1 MQDEKTT
8 DDDPVTHSQSYEE
21 SSENEPKSLKV
32 RQVIS
37 SVFAA
42 GLGVQSS
49 KNRERDFKEGSPGM
63 FIIAGLVFTAL
74 FIGGVYLLVQIV
86 LKTAT

>member
-1 MQDEKTT
+1 MQDKRHT
-8 DDDPVTHSQSYEE
+8 DADAPTPQKRDEE
-21 SSENEPKSLKV
+21 SPEDSPRNLKP
-32 RQVIS
+32 RQIIS

-49 KNRERDFKEGSPGM
+49 KNRERDFKEGSAGL

-74 FIGGVYLLVQIV
+74 FIGGVYLVVQVV
-86 LKTAT
+86 LKTAA

>member
-1 MQDEKTT
+1 MQDKRHN
-8 DDDPVTHSQSYEE
+8 DGDAVTQHKRDEE
-21 SSENEPKSLKV
+21 SPEDPPESLKP

-49 KNRERDFKEGSPGM
+49 KNRERDFKEGSAGM

-74 FIGGVYLLVQIV
+74 FIGGVYLVVQVV

>member
-1 MQDEKTT
+1 MQEKETKDDALAEPETHDES
-8 DDDPVTHSQSYEE
+8 PVKPSR
-21 SSENEPKSLKV
+21 SLKA
-32 RQVIS
+32 RQIIS

-49 KNRERDFKEGSPGM
+49 KNRERDFKEGSAGM
-63 FIIAGLVFTAL
+63 FIIAGMVFTAL

>member
-1 MQDEKTT
+1 MQDKRHADGE
-8 DDDPVTHSQSYEE
+8 SQAPHQRDEE
-21 SSENEPKSLKV
+21 LPEETPKSLKP
-32 RQVIS
+32 RQIIS

-49 KNRERDFKEGSPGM
+49 KNRERDFKEGSAGL

-74 FIGGVYLLVQIV
+74 FIGGVYLVVQVV
-86 LKTAT
+86 LKTAA